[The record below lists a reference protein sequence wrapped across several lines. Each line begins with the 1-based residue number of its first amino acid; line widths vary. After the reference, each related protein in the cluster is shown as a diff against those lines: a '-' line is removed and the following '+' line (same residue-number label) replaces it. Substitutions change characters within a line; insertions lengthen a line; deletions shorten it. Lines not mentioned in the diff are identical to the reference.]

1 MAPKS
6 ESRWKLKICLA
17 GEAAVGKTSL
27 VRRYVYDQFEDKYTV
42 TLGAKVTRKSLTI
55 EDAQGRGT
63 AHIDMAI
70 WDVMGEKFLR
80 ELLREAYFYGA
91 QGILAVCDLTRADTL
106 EDLGSW
112 KTSIGKVAGEIPM
125 IVLANKADLKEEA
138 VLDKQTLQA
147 FTEGWDSTYLLT
159 SAKTGKN
166 VEKAF
171 EELAQKVLDNVAVEA

>member
-6 ESRWKLKICLA
+6 EERWKLKICLA
-17 GEAAVGKTSL
+17 GEGAVGKTSM

-42 TLGAKVTRKSLTI
+42 TLGAKVTRKSLTL

-91 QGILAVCDLTRADTL
+91 QGILAVCDITRADTL

-112 KTSIGKVAGEIPM
+112 KTSIEKVAGEIPM
-125 IVLANKADLKEEA
+125 VVLANKADLKEEA
-138 VLDKQTLQA
+138 VLDKETLQA

-171 EELAQKVLDNVAVEA
+171 EELAQMVLDSVEVKA

>member
-1 MAPKS
+1 MNPKA
-6 ESRWKLKICLA
+6 EERWKLKICLA
-17 GEAAVGKTSL
+17 GEGAVGKTSL
-27 VRRYVYDQFEDKYTV
+27 IRRYVYDEFEDKYTV
-42 TLGAKVTRKSLTI
+42 TLGAKMTRRSLSI
-55 EDAQGRGT
+55 EDALGRGT

-91 QGILAVCDLTRADTL
+91 QGILAVCDVTRHETL

-112 KTSIGKVAGEIPM
+112 KKSIEKVAGEVPM
-125 IVLANKADLKEEA
+125 IVLANKVDLKKEA
-138 VLDKQTLQA
+138 VFDEATLQKVA
-147 FTEGWDSTYLLT
+147 EGWDAPYFFT

-171 EELAQKVLDNVAVEA
+171 EQLAQMVLDSVAVAP

>member
-6 ESRWKLKICLA
+6 EERWKLKICLA

-27 VRRYVYDQFEDKYTV
+27 IRRYVYDEFEDRYTV

-70 WDVMGEKFLR
+70 WDVMGERFLR

-91 QGILAVCDLTRADTL
+91 QGILAVCDITRADTL

-112 KTSIGKVAGEIPM
+112 KTSIEKVAGEIPM
-125 IVLANKADLKEEA
+125 IVLANKVDLKEEA
-138 VLDKQTLQA
+138 VLDKETLQA

-171 EELAQKVLDNVAVEA
+171 EELAQKVLDSVAVEA

>member
-6 ESRWKLKICLA
+6 EERWKLKICLA

-27 VRRYVYDQFEDKYTV
+27 VRRYVYDQFEERYKV
-42 TLGAKVTRKSLTI
+42 TLGARVTRKSLTL

-171 EELAQKVLDNVAVEA
+171 EELAQKVLDSVAVEA

>member
-6 ESRWKLKICLA
+6 EERWKLKICLA
-17 GEAAVGKTSL
+17 GEATVGKTSL
-27 VRRYVYDQFEDKYTV
+27 VRRYVYDQFEDKYRV
-42 TLGAKVTRKSLTI
+42 TLGAKVTRKSLTL

-70 WDVMGEKFLR
+70 WDVMGERFLR

-91 QGILAVCDLTRADTL
+91 QGILAVCDITRVDTL

-112 KTSIGKVAGEIPM
+112 KASIERVAGELPM

-138 VLDKQTLQA
+138 VLDKGTLQA

-171 EELAQKVLDNVAVEA
+171 GELAQLVLDNVAVEA

>member
-6 ESRWKLKICLA
+6 EERWKLKICLA

-27 VRRYVYDQFEDKYTV
+27 VRRYVYDQFEERYKV
-42 TLGAKVTRKSLTI
+42 TLGARVTRKSLTL

-70 WDVMGEKFLR
+70 WDVMGERFLR

-91 QGILAVCDLTRADTL
+91 QGILAVCDITRVDTL

-112 KTSIGKVAGEIPM
+112 KASIERVAGELPM

-138 VLDKQTLQA
+138 VLDKETLQA

>member
-6 ESRWKLKICLA
+6 EERWKLKICLA

-27 VRRYVYDQFEDKYTV
+27 IRRYIYDQFEDRYTV

-91 QGILAVCDLTRADTL
+91 QGILAVCDVTRADTL

-112 KTSIGKVAGEIPM
+112 KASIENVAGEIPM
-125 IVLANKADLKEEA
+125 IVLANKVDLKEEA
-138 VLDKQTLQA
+138 VLDRATLQA

-159 SAKTGKN
+159 SAKTGQN

-171 EELAQKVLDNVAVEA
+171 EELAQKVLDSVAVEA

>member
-1 MAPKS
+1 MAPKT
-6 ESRWKLKICLA
+6 EERWKMKICLA

-27 VRRYVYDQFEDKYTV
+27 IRRYVFDEFEDKYTV
-42 TLGAKVTRKSLTI
+42 TLGAKVTRKSLTL
-55 EDAQGRGT
+55 EDAKGRGT
-63 AHIDMAI
+63 AHIDIAI

-91 QGILAVCDLTRADTL
+91 QGILAVCDTTRADTL

-112 KTSIGKVAGEIPM
+112 KTSIEKVAGKIPM
-125 IVLANKADLKEEA
+125 ILLANKVDLKEETVVDEA
-138 VLDKQTLQA
+138 TLQA

-171 EELAQKVLDNVAVEA
+171 EQLAQMVLDSVAVKA

>member
-42 TLGAKVTRKSLTI
+42 TLGAKVTRKSLTL

-112 KTSIGKVAGEIPM
+112 KASIEKVAGEIPM

-138 VLDKQTLQA
+138 VLDKETLQA
-147 FTEGWDSTYLLT
+147 FTEDWDSTYLLT

-171 EELAQKVLDNVAVEA
+171 EELAQKVLDSVAVEA